1 MGARSPPLNNAL
13 RLLHVVSMASWLA
26 ASLWLAGDA
35 RRSLSAGAGEARAFL
50 VRGRA
55 ALRLDRIAGLCTI
68 LTGLALLALLWR
80 AGVWPPRAGLH
91 VGMTLAI
98 VRAGL
103 TDAVLSP
110 TLRRI
115 AAGVEGGQE
124 PASLLPLARK
134 LAAVS
139 GAGHVAWLG
148 ALSGMLL
155 PF

>member
-1 MGARSPPLNNAL
+1 VTNFIK
-13 RLLHVVSMASWLA
+13 LLHVLSMATWLA

-50 VRGRA
+50 GRARA
-55 ALRLDRIAGLCTI
+55 ALRLDRIAAGLTI
-68 LTGLALLALLWR
+68 LTGLSLLHFAQ
-80 AGVWPPRAGLH
+80 AWPPRAGLWLGI
-91 VGMTLAI
+91 VLAV

-103 TDAVLSP
+103 TDAVIGP
-110 TLRRI
+110 AVRRI
-115 AAGVEGGQE
+115 AAGLEGGQE
-124 PASLLPLARK
+124 PAALLPVARR

-148 ALSGMLL
+148 ALTGMLL

>member
-1 MGARSPPLNNAL
+1 VNNFL

-50 VRGRA
+50 GRARA

-68 LTGLALLALLWR
+68 LTGLGLLATLY
-80 AGVWPPRAGLH
+80 GTPVWPPRAGLH
-91 VGMTLAI
+91 VGITLAI

-115 AAGVEGGQE
+115 AAGVEGGQDS
-124 PASLLPLARK
+124 ASLLPLARRM
-134 LAAVS
+134 AAVS

-148 ALSGMLL
+148 ALCGMLL
-155 PF
+155 PL

>member
-1 MGARSPPLNNAL
+1 VTNLI

-35 RRSLSAGAGEARAFL
+35 RRSLAAGREEAQAFLARA
-50 VRGRA
+50 RA
-55 ALRLDRIAGLCTI
+55 ALRLDRIAGAATI
-68 LTGLALLALLWR
+68 LTGAALLHFAH
-80 AGVWPPRAGLH
+80 AWPPRAGL
-91 VGMTLAI
+91 VLGMALAV

-110 TLRRI
+110 GVKSI
-115 AAGVEGGQE
+115 AAALAAGQP
-124 PASLLPLARK
+124 PASLAPVARR

-148 ALSGMLL
+148 ALMGMLL
-155 PF
+155 V